1 MSVITPNTETEV
13 DVAEEEATAREP
25 RLVGVVAE
33 FERPD
38 QLVAAAK
45 TIRDAGYTR
54 WDTFTPFPIHGMDQ
68 AMGIRK
74 TILPWLVFFGGISG
88 TTLAIAMQWYMNA
101 SEWSAYAFEWP
112 WSGYQYPIAGKPY
125 WSLPANIP
133 IAFELTVL
141 LAAFASFFGMLIL
154 NRLLQWY
161 NPLFKVERFK
171 KVTDDRFFV
180 AIDARDPK
188 FDAATLP
195 DFFTGLGARASDEC
209 WDDESRRVPK
219 QFFTVGLVIFA
230 LSLIPPVLVMRHR
243 SIPWTTPRLHPV
255 SDMDFQMK
263 FKSQQHNVFFADG
276 RAMRPLVEGTVARG
290 TVVDNYS
297 QYYLGINP
305 GQGQASVEDT
315 GASAEGGNGA
325 GGADGEEKD
334 ADSQPAPKPDDAT
347 ADDSKK
353 QEASDQSEKEKSAD
367 AAAKD
372 EAKPAADAPPENP
385 PAGMNENQD
394 WVETIPIPVTEEL
407 MALGQQQYG
416 IYCAPCH
423 GFSGYGD
430 GIVNER
436 ALALPSSQRAWVQVP
451 SLHTRTT
458 RNRPDGY
465 IFRAITEGVRKMPS
479 YGDQISPH
487 NRWAIVLYV
496 RALQRSQ
503 GAPAK

>member
-1 MSVITPNTETEV
+1 MSVITPNTETKT

-33 FERPD
+33 FDRPD

-45 TIRDAGYTR
+45 SIRDAGYTR
-54 WDTFTPFPIHGMDQ
+54 WDTFTPFPIHGMDE

-74 TILPWLVFFGGISG
+74 TILPWLVFFGGITG
-88 TTLAIAMQWYMNA
+88 TTLAIAMQWYFNA
-101 SEWSAYAFEWP
+101 SHWAEYAFEWP
-112 WSGYQYPIAGKPY
+112 WSGYQYPISGKPY

-141 LAAFASFFGMLIL
+141 LAALTAFFGMLIL

-171 KVTDDRFFV
+171 SVTDDRFFV

-188 FDAATLP
+188 FDAACLP
-195 DFFTGLGARASDEC
+195 DYFTGLGARASDEC

-219 QFFTVGLVIFA
+219 QFFTVGLVLFA

-263 FKSQQHNVFFADG
+263 FKSQQSNIFFADN

-290 TVVDNYS
+290 TMVDNYS

-305 GQGQASVEDT
+305 GQGLASVDDT
-315 GASAEGGNGA
+315 GASAGG
-325 GGADGEEKD
+325 GEAND
-334 ADSQPAPKPDDAT
+334 ADSQPAPKPDSAT
-347 ADDSKK
+347 ADDPEK
-353 QEASDQSEKEKSAD
+353 QESSDQGTDGQPAD
-367 AAAKD
+367 AAMKD

-385 PAGMNENQD
+385 PAGMNENQN

-407 MALGQQQYG
+407 MARGKEQYE

-436 ALALPSSQRAWVQVP
+436 AMSLPSTDRAWVRVP

-465 IFRAITEGVRKMPS
+465 IYRAISEGVRKMPS
-479 YGDQISPH
+479 YGDQITPH

-503 GAPAK
+503 GADPR